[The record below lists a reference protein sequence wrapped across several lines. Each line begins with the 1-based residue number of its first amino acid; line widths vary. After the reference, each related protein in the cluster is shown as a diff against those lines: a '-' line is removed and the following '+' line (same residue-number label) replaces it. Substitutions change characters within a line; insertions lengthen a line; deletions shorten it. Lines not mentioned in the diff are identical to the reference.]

1 LHKNHL
7 RPQRIKNI
15 IHFCMKIFHQR
26 LVQWGVLWA
35 SFYPAAPAL
44 WAEADQPRILTTV
57 AEVRNLSVAEAEH
70 HFPVKLRGVVT
81 FFDNALYSHFIQD
94 ETAGI
99 YLFETNLPALS
110 PGQLV
115 EVKGFTSPGEY
126 APIIVPETVVILGQS
141 PLPAAQPVTFEQL
154 ASGKEDSQFVEIT
167 GVVRAVHFE
176 ETSKHFLIELA
187 TGGGRLTVYA
197 HELPILQAQDLVDS
211 IVRLRGVCSSQFNRQ
226 RQLFAI
232 RLLVPNA
239 EDVTVETPAMTDPFA
254 IQALPAQRIS
264 SLFQFT
270 PQGTYGHRVKIIGTV
285 SYFQPGNA
293 LYVRDGNNGLFVQTK
308 DTVPLQLGDR
318 VEVLGFAA
326 PGQYTPALQDASYRK
341 IAAGLPPTPAWINR
355 DEALKGDYDCRL
367 ICIEAK
373 LLSHARDGREESLT
387 LESGGFIFRAYQ
399 LIENAEA
406 YAKLENG
413 SRLAVTGICLVE
425 PGDWLAGETWRAK
438 SFRVLLRSPADVVV
452 LRLPPWWTLQKLLW
466 TAGGL
471 AVVTLGASTWIVVLR
486 RRVQQQTLTIR
497 QQLQIEATLKERYVN
512 LFESANDVVFT
523 HDLNGRIT
531 SVNTTG
537 EQLLQRRRE
546 EILALNLMDLL
557 PEDQHTIARQWLDQV
572 LNHSEPPTVEL
583 DFLNAVGQRFRLEIS
598 TRIIGSA
605 GEKSEVESIGRDVT
619 ERKRLEKEILEV
631 SNREQRRIGH
641 DLHDGVC
648 QQLAATTYLMDILA
662 EQLQEKG
669 CPEFA
674 EAERIGKLI
683 TQSITYTRGIARGL
697 FPVKLEESGVASALE
712 EIAENT
718 SSLFKIDCRFYC
730 DSPLPELENS
740 IALHLYYITQ
750 ESVLNAAKHGKATCV
765 NIALTHA
772 KGLLTLTVED
782 DGIGLQ
788 SPAVGSLTGMGIR
801 IMRYRARVI
810 GGTLSLQNRPNHGT
824 QVRCQVH
831 FSDKVQEV
839 KND

>member
-1 LHKNHL
+1 M
-7 RPQRIKNI
+7 NI
-15 IHFCMKIFHQR
+15 FRQR
-26 LVQWGVLWA
+26 LVQWGILWA
-35 SFYPAAPAL
+35 FFYPSASAVRAGAGQSL
-44 WAEADQPRILTTV
+44 ILTTA
-57 AEVRNLSVAEAEH
+57 AEVRNLSEAEARQPV
-70 HFPVKLRGVVT
+70 PVKLRGVVT
-81 FFDNALYSHFIQD
+81 FSDNALFSRFIQD

-99 YLFETNLPALS
+99 YLFDTNLPALS

-115 EVKGFTSPGEY
+115 EVEGFTSPGEY
-126 APIIVPETVVILGQS
+126 APIIMPEAVVILGQA
-141 PLPAAQPVTFEQL
+141 PMPAAQPVTFEQL

-167 GVVRAVHFE
+167 GVVRSVHFD
-176 ETSKHFLIELA
+176 ETSKIFLLELA

-197 HELPILQAQDLVDS
+197 HELPTPRTQDLVDS
-211 IVRLRGVCSSQFNRQ
+211 IVRVRGVCSSQFNRQ

-239 EDVTVETPAMTDPFA
+239 KDVAVETPATADPFA
-254 IQALPAQRIS
+254 IPSQSIS

-285 SYFQPGNA
+285 SYFQPGYA

-308 DTVPLQLGDR
+308 STVPLQLGDR
-318 VEVLGFAA
+318 VEALGFAA

-341 IAAGLPPTPAWINR
+341 IAAGLPPMPAWINR

-367 ICIEAK
+367 VRIEAK
-373 LLSHARDGREESLT
+373 LLSQTRDGREESLT
-387 LESGGFIFRAYQ
+387 LETGGLIFHAYR
-399 LIENAEA
+399 LIGDGDA
-406 YAKLENG
+406 YTKLENG

-466 TAGGL
+466 IAGAL
-471 AVVTLGASTWIVVLR
+471 AFVSLGAFTWIMVLR
-486 RRVQQQTLTIR
+486 RRVQQQTRTIR
-497 QQLQIEATLKERYVN
+497 QQLQVEATLKERYVN
-512 LFESANDVVFT
+512 LFENANDVVFT

-557 PEDQHTIARQWLDQV
+557 PEDQHTIARQWLDQI

-583 DFLNAVGQRFRLEIS
+583 DFHNAARQRFRLEIS
-598 TRIIGSA
+598 TRIIESA

-662 EQLQEKG
+662 DQLQEKG

-674 EAERIGKLI
+674 EADRIGKLI
-683 TQSITYTRGIARGL
+683 TQSITQTRGIARGL
-697 FPVKLEESGVASALE
+697 FPVKLEESGLASALE
-712 EIAENT
+712 EMAENT
-718 SSLFKIDCRFYC
+718 NSLFKINCRFYC
-730 DSPLPELENS
+730 NSTPPALENS
-740 IALHLYYITQ
+740 MALHLYYIAQ

-765 NIALTHA
+765 NIALA
-772 KGLLTLTVED
+772 YDKGLLTLTVED

-788 SPAVGSLTGMGIR
+788 SPAAGSLTGMGIR

-810 GGTLSLQNRPNHGT
+810 GGTLNLQNRPNHGT

-831 FSDKVQEV
+831 LSPKIQEA